1 MLKHIKAL
9 PNLIHV
15 ELPKV
20 SGGKPTHHSFTA
32 RQSLPNDS
40 DGWSSVKTKCS
51 CYLWDLTMFQCNIT
65 FAEVFISS
73 LPMKTETVSK
83 RTLHIDTRNF
93 ESPAQVIPSR
103 PKSSQV
109 VPCHPKSSQVIP
121 SHPMSFQIHH
131 PCPKGSPPLGSRPL
145 NDMSNAVP
153 GSPTSAARKR
163 PMIHQAWNPKLRGV
177 STMRA
182 CMQNNT
188 GEKSKRTSV
197 RWRARVTATK
207 QDRTTKTKELAA
219 TQLCADLAARLWMSL
234 LRRESSANER
244 RKIESR
250 TKLHS
255 ADTRFQS
262 YTDLRNY
269 SGNYSTIPSVQDSWK
284 RSNPSTVCGLPN
296 FSRLHFG
303 KNLQK
308 SGEVQRVLA
317 AAWGV

>member
-1 MLKHIKAL
+1 
-9 PNLIHV
+9 
-15 ELPKV
+15 
-20 SGGKPTHHSFTA
+20 
-32 RQSLPNDS
+32 
-40 DGWSSVKTKCS
+40 
-51 CYLWDLTMFQCNIT
+51 MFQCNIT

-109 VPCHPKSSQVIP
+109 VPGHPKSSQVIP
-121 SHPMSFQIHH
+121 SHPKSFHVIPNPPSMSQRFSSTWIKATERHVKRGARISDKCCKKTPHDSSGLEPQA
-131 PCPKGSPPLGSRPL
+131 SR
-145 NDMSNAVP
+145 SFHNACLH
-153 GSPTSAARKR
+153 AK
-163 PMIHQAWNPKLRGV
+163 Q
-177 STMRA
+177 
-182 CMQNNT
+182 
-188 GEKSKRTSV
+188 SKRTSV
-197 RWRARVTATK
+197 RWRARFTATK
-207 QDRTTKTKELAA
+207 RDRTTKTKELAA
-219 TQLCADLAARLWMSL
+219 TQLCAELAARLWMSL

-284 RSNPSTVCGLPN
+284 RSNPSTACGLPN
-296 FSRLHFG
+296 FSRWHFG

-317 AAWGV
+317 AAWGVYNQG

>member
-1 MLKHIKAL
+1 MIPMAEAVWRQNVAVTSEISPCSSATSLSQK
-9 PNLIHV
+9 
-15 ELPKV
+15 
-20 SGGKPTHHSFTA
+20 SSFQA
-32 RQSLPNDS
+32 FPWRQKLFRN
-40 DGWSSVKTKCS
+40 GHCT
-51 CYLWDLTMFQCNIT
+51 LTP
-65 FAEVFISS
+65 AISS
-73 LPMKTETVSK
+73 L
-83 RTLHIDTRNF
+83 
-93 ESPAQVIPSR
+93 Q

-109 VPCHPKSSQVIP
+109 VPSHPKSSHVIPSRPRSSQVIP
-121 SHPMSFQIHH
+121 SHSMSFQIHH